1 MDPNVIE
8 FFQKNKDKLDNLDE
22 FFDAC
27 YNFSR
32 SSAEFVGKV
41 TEILEESGIDVLHQV
56 NRIYQGMFSYHN
68 EHYQNQ
74 TSITIPKNII
84 TIGTSAFQDCTT
96 VKQLIIEPGLKV
108 IGRSAFN
115 RCNNLQQITLPATV
129 YKIKA
134 FAFFGCYRVKTFEF
148 EGTVAQWNENDVE
161 KDWCATSSIKEITCK
176 DGKVELY

>member
-22 FFDAC
+22 FFEASRE
-27 YNFSR
+27 FSR
-32 SSAEFVGKV
+32 RSATFTGKI
-41 TEILEESGIDVLHQV
+41 TQMLEECGIDVLHQV

-96 VKQLIIEPGLKV
+96 VKQLIIEPGLTV
-108 IGRSAFN
+108 IGESAFN
-115 RCNNLQQITLPATV
+115 RCNNLQQIKLPSTV
-129 YKIKA
+129 YKIKS

-148 EGTVAQWNENDVE
+148 DGTVAQWNETDVE
-161 KDWCATSSIKEITCK
+161 KNWCDTSSIKEIICK
-176 DGKVELY
+176 NGKVELY